1 MNGKVEIYSTI
12 GCKYCRKAKAILDSY
27 NIRYFNV
34 DIVNPSASLF
44 TEEMMNRISFAKRT
58 TVPQIYVNE
67 KQIGGCEDLEIS
79 IQNGEFLQ
87 LLEREGIPFDRF
99 LKPTT
104 IDNKK
109 LEICDES
116 TTIRLR
122 PNTRYLNE
130 ISKLSS
136 ADDDSRPIS
145 IDFESPGQLAGIIQ
159 EQALLL
165 TDQFATEDGM
175 RVDYKKMRSSKGLND
190 FIAVCCLLKD
200 ISLESVSAL
209 PENTRLAMFVNL
221 YNTLVMSFM
230 LFALKIDL

>member
-1 MNGKVEIYSTI
+1 
-12 GCKYCRKAKAILDSY
+12 
-27 NIRYFNV
+27 V
-34 DIVNPSASLF
+34 DIVNPSANMF
-44 TEEMMNRISFAKRT
+44 TEEMINRISFAKRT

-79 IQNGEFLQ
+79 LQNGEFLQ
-87 LLEREGIPFDRF
+87 LLEREGIPFDRS

-109 LEICDES
+109 IENCDES
-116 TTIRLR
+116 SAIRLR

-130 ISKLSS
+130 IPS

-145 IDFESPGQLAGIIQ
+145 IDFDSPGQLAGIIQ

-190 FIAVCCLLKD
+190 FIVVCCLLKD

-221 YNTLVMSFM
+221 YNTLVMPFY
-230 LFALKIDL
+230 AICTV